1 MFETGDPARR
11 RRALRR
17 RGSARSGGVRHIPLS
32 KHPLREHTM
41 QQHVPSEPVSSRNW
55 LTAVLLSFFLG
66 VVGAHRFYAGKTGT
80 AILMIVTC
88 GGVGVWAL
96 IDFIMILVGN
106 FRDAEGL
113 PIKNQS

>member
-1 MFETGDPARR
+1 
-11 RRALRR
+11 
-17 RGSARSGGVRHIPLS
+17 
-32 KHPLREHTM
+32 M
-41 QQHVPSEPVSSRNW
+41 QQSSPSGAVSSRNW

-88 GGVGVWAL
+88 GGVGVWTL
-96 IDFIMILVGN
+96 IDFIMILIGN
-106 FRDAEGL
+106 FKDAEGL